1 MLRFRSFV
9 LRRRCRVAR
18 EKVCMPGAEI
28 PPLATEPEFC
38 LVSRRH
44 DSLGSRWRWL
54 LFASLCFVSLGLGLG
69 FAALGA
75 WLVLPYSALEM
86 AVLYWAFR
94 WIERHA
100 SDWERVS
107 VCGDRVI
114 VERERAGVRMRQEFN
129 RYWARV
135 EVEAV
140 GLQRLPRLKLRSGG
154 REVPFGDELPAAKR
168 HSVARDLQR
177 ALSVR

>member
-1 MLRFRSFV
+1 
-9 LRRRCRVAR
+9 
-18 EKVCMPGAEI
+18 MPGVQI

-38 LVSRRH
+38 VVSRQH
-44 DSLGSRWRWL
+44 DSLGGRGRWS
-54 LFASLCFVSLGLGLG
+54 LFASLCFVSLGLGLL
-69 FAALGA
+69 FATLGA

-86 AVLYWAFR
+86 AVLFLAWR

-100 SDWERVS
+100 GDWERVS

-114 VERERAGVRMRQEFN
+114 VERERAGARMRQEFN

-135 EVEAV
+135 EVEEG
-140 GLQRLPRLKLRSGG
+140 GLNRQPQLKLRFAG
-154 REVPFGDELPAAKR
+154 REVPFGDQLPAAER
-168 HSVARDLQR
+168 HSVARDLHR

>member
-1 MLRFRSFV
+1 
-9 LRRRCRVAR
+9 
-18 EKVCMPGAEI
+18 MPGAEI
-28 PPLATEPEFC
+28 PPLAAEPEFC
-38 LVSRRH
+38 VVSRRN
-44 DSLGSRWRWL
+44 DSLGSRWRWS
-54 LFASLCFVSLGLGLG
+54 LFASLCFVSFGLGFG

-114 VERERAGVRMRQEFN
+114 VERERAGVRVRQEFN
-129 RYWARV
+129 RYWVRV
-135 EVEAV
+135 EVEA
-140 GLQRLPRLKLRSGG
+140 GGFSRSPRLKLRFAG
-154 REVPFGDELPAAKR
+154 RDVPFGEELPAAQR
-168 HSVARDLQR
+168 TRVARDLHR
-177 ALSVR
+177 ALATR

>member
-1 MLRFRSFV
+1 M
-9 LRRRCRVAR
+9 
-18 EKVCMPGAEI
+18 VCMPGAEI

-38 LVSRRH
+38 AVSRRNH
-44 DSLGSRWRWL
+44 SLGARGRWG
-54 LFASLCFVSLGLGLG
+54 LFAGLCVVSFSLGLG

-86 AVLYWAFR
+86 AVLYLAFR

-100 SDWERVS
+100 TDWERVC

-114 VERERAGVRMRQEFN
+114 VERQQAGVRMRQEFN

-135 EVEAV
+135 EVDA
-140 GLQRLPRLKLRSGG
+140 GAGNRPPRLKLRYAG
-154 REVPFGDELPAAKR
+154 REVPIGEELPEAERAR
-168 HSVARDLQR
+168 VARNLR
-177 ALSVR
+177 RVLAVR